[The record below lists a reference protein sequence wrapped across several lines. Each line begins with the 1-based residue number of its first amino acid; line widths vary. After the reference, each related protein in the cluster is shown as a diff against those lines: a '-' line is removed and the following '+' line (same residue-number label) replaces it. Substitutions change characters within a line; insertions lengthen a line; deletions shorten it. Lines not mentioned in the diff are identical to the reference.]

1 MRKHKISTQ
10 LKSEFLGKVGRLE
23 IKNIIDSLVS
33 LIKNPSK
40 GLPEEIFLFVSRF
53 TPIIN
58 VDLLIKNEQN
68 QTLLTWR
75 DDGYYPAGWHIPG
88 GIVRYKE
95 KISDRI
101 KAVAASE
108 LGARIKFK
116 KEPLAVNEVIIPSRR
131 NRGHFISLLYEC
143 KLISP
148 LNENLKYEKGIP
160 KPGQWAWHTKRPKNI
175 ISVHRMYRKFIE
187 GGEYYVNSTRTV
199 KSK

>member
-1 MRKHKISTQ
+1 MKI
-10 LKSEFLGKVGRLE
+10 KK
-23 IKNIIDSLVS
+23 IIDLLES
-33 LIKNPSK
+33 LIEDPSE
-40 GLPEEIFLFVSRF
+40 GLPEEIFLFVSRI

-116 KEPLAVNEVIIPSRR
+116 KESLVVNEVIIPARR

-143 KLISP
+143 TLISP
-148 LNENLKYEKGIP
+148 LDENLKYEKGIP
-160 KPGQWAWHTKRPKNI
+160 KPGQWAWYNKCPKNI
-175 ISVHRMYRKFIE
+175 IPVHRMYRKFIE